1 MAVACVRTCVRTLC
15 ISVHLLCVHQKL
27 TRVIHMHAHA
37 HVVVVSVHTIMQYVY
52 TSQEQNESKL
62 NTTSAV
68 SQSAGSRMYWIANH
82 PQSQGKAFVTYIAVT
97 ITAQNMTVYLK

>member
-1 MAVACVRTCVRTLC
+1 M
-15 ISVHLLCVHQKL
+15 
-27 TRVIHMHAHA
+27 IHMHAHA
-37 HVVVVSVHTIMQYVY
+37 HAVVVSVHTIMQYVY

-68 SQSAGSRMYWIANH
+68 SRSAGSGMYWIANH

-97 ITAQNMTVYLK
+97 ISMMYATVLAKYN